1 MVRGVKMM
9 EVVEVEEGMEE
20 RSWVLQSTWDSFIT
34 ASVETKRHQE
44 RGTMAT
50 LSKAKSGPSCRH
62 SSTSAEA
69 T

>member
-9 EVVEVEEGMEE
+9 EVLEVDEGAEE

-34 ASVETKRHQE
+34 ASAETKRHQE
-44 RGTMAT
+44 RVTRAT

-62 SSTSAEA
+62 MDELDIGR
-69 T
+69 